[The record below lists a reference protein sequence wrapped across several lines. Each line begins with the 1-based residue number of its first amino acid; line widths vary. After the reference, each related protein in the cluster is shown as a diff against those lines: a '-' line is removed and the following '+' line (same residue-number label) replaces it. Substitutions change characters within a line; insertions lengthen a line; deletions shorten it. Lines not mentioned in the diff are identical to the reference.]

1 MRLHY
6 LLEENVT
13 FESLRFAP
21 KILQC
26 NRYKCILV
34 LWTKPCS
41 WCHHSYSINRI
52 RNMFTC
58 NIPLFLI
65 GWTNLFV
72 FSDFSSTS
80 PTWLN
85 SITSCS
91 SSWITT
97 STVRDDC
104 SYIFWSICQGI
115 FACICKSTW
124 IVFLHICF
132 CESIHIS
139 ISPESL
145 G

>member
-6 LLEENVT
+6 LLEENII
-13 FESLRFAP
+13 FESLGFAT
-21 KILQC
+21 KILQVYFGFV
-26 NRYKCILV
+26 NNALQLIL
-34 LWTKPCS
+34 LFMYHQHDQK
-41 WCHHSYSINRI
+41 HDDID
-52 RNMFTC
+52 
-58 NIPLFLI
+58 NIPPFLI

-97 STVRDDC
+97 STVRDDD
-104 SYIFWSICQGI
+104 SFIFWSICQGI
-115 FACICKSTW
+115 FACICKITW
-124 IVFLHICF
+124 IVFLHICL